1 MPKLF
6 AQGDVLLELIEDTR
20 PSGTIIDPGTDGAY
34 VVAEGEVTGHRH
46 AIFERV
52 TFFRDD
58 ALARDIPAGLYIGH
72 VRVDE
77 PIARLVHDE
86 HAPIPLERGTYRV
99 RRQRELDPQE
109 VRLVAD

>member
-1 MPKLF
+1 MPRLF

-20 PSGTIIDPGTDGAY
+20 PSGMIVNAGCDGAH
-34 VVAEGEVTGHRH
+34 VLAEGEVSGHRH
-46 AIFERV
+46 AIYERV

-72 VRVDE
+72 VRVDDVV
-77 PIARLVHDE
+77 ARVVHDE

-99 RRQRELDPQE
+99 RRQRELDPQD